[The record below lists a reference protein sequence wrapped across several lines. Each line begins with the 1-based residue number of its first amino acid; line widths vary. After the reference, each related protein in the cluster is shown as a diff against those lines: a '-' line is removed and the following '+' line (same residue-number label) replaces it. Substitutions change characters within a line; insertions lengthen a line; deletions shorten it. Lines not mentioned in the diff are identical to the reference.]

1 MANKEYQMLFRLGAK
16 VGSDFNGTF
25 TSAQKVL
32 QATQK
37 EIQSLNKQ
45 QSTISGYQK
54 QQQSIDKTNE
64 RLELYKRQLERLQQ
78 ESAAAGTKTAE
89 QANKED
95 ALRLKIK
102 NTADTIEQK
111 NRRLEEMRSELLQ
124 AGVNV
129 NDLTAESKRLTAQ
142 MDDLRKKEEDAAAE
156 AARFGGSGESAFEAV
171 GSALVA
177 AGIASGLKAIADGY
191 GECISTAMEFGG
203 TMSTVEALS
212 SASVS
217 EMAELSATAKELGA
231 NTVFTANQ
239 SAEAM
244 TYMGMAGWDAQQM
257 ISGMAGVLNLAA
269 AGGEDL
275 ATTSDIVTDNLTAFG
290 LKASDTAHFAD
301 VLAAASTNSNT
312 SVSIMG
318 ETFKSSAAIAGAL
331 GYSIED
337 VSVAVGLMANAGVK
351 GSVAGTALKNTFNGL
366 LNGATLT
373 SQAFGEIE
381 FTAINADGTMKGFGE
396 TCRELRGYFEQMTE
410 AERVQN
416 AMTLAGQRGY
426 NGLLAILNATEE
438 DYAKLTANIND
449 CSGAAQRMANIK
461 LDNLQGDV
469 TLAKSAWDGLKMTL
483 GEVYN
488 KELRQLAQLGTK
500 ILSGITE
507 FCEKNPAV
515 VKSIMAIVTEVGLVV
530 GAYTAFTAV
539 KKVKNTLTA
548 VETALETKNA
558 AAAAASA
565 AATGAQAAATTGA
578 ATAQTGLNLAML
590 KSPIFIITG
599 AIAAATAGLIAY
611 REATR
616 QADFKERELN
626 SATFAQ
632 NRELGELTS
641 QYDNARIKYG
651 DMSDEALALKY
662 DLDDVTASINAQSF
676 TVGDLYDKIDTLH
689 GSTDDLITSLNGGA
703 EEIDSNYTSA
713 RTLAAKLKDLA
724 DESDNAAGSQAKI
737 EPIIKRLNEL
747 YPTLGL
753 TVDNVKEK
761 LGGLDESIDKA
772 YNTTGLKAK
781 ADNAREYYD
790 QLIEQQA
797 ELETAVTQAQ
807 ATYDAAAENYNR
819 TYDSKNWFTL
829 GLDAVAGAFGS
840 SEMEDA
846 ENALD
851 EASAKHRTAQQDL
864 ARINEEIERQEKLL
878 ESYGGIV
885 DGTSDVT
892 VSAYDAMSF
901 AVEEYSES
909 AQALIQTYND
919 AYQAAYDSL
928 TGQYALW
935 DEAAEVE
942 EYAAGDIND
951 ALASQA
957 KYWSDYNANLNTL
970 AGKYDEIEGLR
981 ELVASFADGSKDS
994 VDMIAGLTAED
1005 VTNDDL
1011 KAIVENWKNVRAEQE
1026 KTAGSLAETKTDFQK
1041 QLDEMVNGTE
1051 DSMSSMINGMNL
1063 SDEAKAAA
1071 SNTIQAYADGIK
1083 SGMGSVEDAATLV
1096 SNAAKKALGVA
1107 ADADSESDGST
1118 GVTAAPTTSTN
1129 TDILAAFRGAGSI
1142 MGPQLFGGFTSVSDN
1157 MHGGGGGTRRGY
1169 AVGTYNAEAGLA
1181 MVGERGPELV
1191 NFNGGEQVLTAAT
1204 TNALLSRSS
1213 GKVITIA
1220 PVFQI
1225 SGNADESVMRE
1236 CADQIVEMVKD
1247 ALREENIDT
1256 QRSIYA

>member
-45 QSTISGYQK
+45 QSNISGYQK

-244 TYMGMAGWDAQQM
+244 TYMGMAGWDAQEM
-257 ISGMAGVLNLAA
+257 MSGMGGVLNLAA

-396 TCRELRGYFEQMTE
+396 TCQELRGYFEQMTE

-416 AMTLAGQRGY
+416 AMTLAGKRGY

-449 CSGAAQRMANIK
+449 CTGAAQRMANIK

-500 ILSGITE
+500 ILSGVTE

-565 AATGAQAAATTGA
+565 TATGAQ
-578 ATAQTGLNLAML
+578 TAFNTALLA
-590 KSPIFIITG
+590 SPLVIITG
-599 AIAAATAGLIAY
+599 AVAAATAGLIAY

-626 SATFAQ
+626 SATFEQ
-632 NRELGELTS
+632 NRELDELTS
-641 QYDNARIKYG
+641 QYDKARIRY
-651 DMSDEALALKY
+651 DNMSDEALALKY

-689 GSTDDLITSLNGGA
+689 GSTDDLISSLNGGT

-864 ARINEEIERQEKLL
+864 TRINEEIERQEKLL

-957 KYWSDYNANLNTL
+957 KYWSDYNANLDTL

-1026 KTAGSLAETKTDFQK
+1026 KTAGSLAETKTDFQN
-1041 QLDEMVNGTE
+1041 QLDELVFGTE
-1051 DSMSSMINGMNL
+1051 NSMSAMIEGMNL
-1063 SDEAKAAA
+1063 TDEAKAAA
-1071 SNTIQAYADGIK
+1071 SDTIQAYADGIK
-1083 SGMGSVEDAATLV
+1083 SGMGSVEDAAALV

-1118 GVTAAPTTSTN
+1118 GVTATPTISTSTGAAIGPRLAEGWSSAQDYAMEIKRQKLD
-1129 TDILAAFRGAGSI
+1129 DILQTNDGKWLTLG
-1142 MGPQLFGGFTSVSDN
+1142 
-1157 MHGGGGGTRRGY
+1157 GY
-1169 AVGTYNAEAGLA
+1169 ASGTYNAEAGLA
-1181 MVGERGPELV
+1181 IVGERGPELV

-1225 SGNADESVMRE
+1225 SGNANESVMRE
-1236 CADQIVEMVKD
+1236 CADQLVEMVKD
-1247 ALREENIDT
+1247 ALRDEDIDT